1 MRGDTIL
8 TKETAQL
15 LQNMSGGREML
26 LWVIYQSPSDYPGR
40 FVARP
45 HNALEQR
52 VLTAILIANTLNELR
67 TKVPAGLALL
77 AREPNDDPVII
88 ETWV

>member
-8 TKETAQL
+8 TRDTAQF
-15 LQNMSGGREML
+15 LQNVSGGREML

-45 HNALEQR
+45 HNVLEGR
-52 VLTAILIANTLNELR
+52 VLTAILIANTLDELR
-67 TKVPAGLALL
+67 ISLPIGLSLL
-77 AREPNDDPVII
+77 MRQPDDDPVII